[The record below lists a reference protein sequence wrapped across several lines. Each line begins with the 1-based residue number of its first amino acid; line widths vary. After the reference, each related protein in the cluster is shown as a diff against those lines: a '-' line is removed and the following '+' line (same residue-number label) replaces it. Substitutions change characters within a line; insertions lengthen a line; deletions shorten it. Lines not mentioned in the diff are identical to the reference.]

1 MAALRDLG
9 RVASFLLHQSV
20 VRALSAAAAAEGV
33 TAAVV
38 GGLLRDRLLGLSGA
52 DWDATLSGRGG
63 AVADRLVD
71 LLGARRVDL
80 GGKEFGAYRL
90 VGQDFVLDL
99 WDREGGSLEADLRR
113 RDLTVNAF
121 ALTLPDGRWLDPA
134 GGRWLDPAG
143 GRWLDPAGGLG
154 DLAARRLRAVGADSF
169 VSDPLR
175 VLRLPRFWVQL
186 PGFSV
191 VPETLALAHAAV
203 PGLASVAAE
212 RVRDELDKIFRHPEA
227 HRGLALLA
235 HLDLYPGLWRGRPG
249 SSGATGQAV
258 SQLARL
264 APRALELRRLAP
276 AAVAANLAVDHRR
289 ARWALS
295 FAELGAD
302 AEQHLA
308 AFGRA
313 GFLAK
318 ADGAAVADLL
328 AERAMPR
335 GEISERRF
343 LHRLGPA
350 WGTAVTVLGARAE
363 DLDEWRARARALTER
378 FAQLGAEIFDP
389 PRLVD
394 GREAGEILGR
404 PPGPQLGRALA
415 ALREAQVDG
424 RVSTRDDAVRLLE
437 RLAGE
442 RPA

>member
-1 MAALRDLG
+1 MAALRDLV
-9 RVASFLLHQSV
+9 RVASFLLHQPV
-20 VRALSAAAAAEGV
+20 VRALAAAAAAEGV
-33 TAAVV
+33 TAALV

-52 DWDATLSGRGG
+52 DWDASLSGRGS
-63 AVADRLVD
+63 AVADRLEA

-90 VGQDFVLDL
+90 VGKDFVLDL

-121 ALTLPDGRWLDPA
+121 ALSLPD
-134 GGRWLDPAG
+134 

-154 DLAARRLRAVGADSF
+154 DLAGRRLRAVGADSF

-191 VPETLALAHAAV
+191 VPETLALAHGAV
-203 PGLASVAAE
+203 AGLASVAAE

-235 HLDLYPGLWRGRPG
+235 HLDLYPGLWRGQPG

-258 SQLARL
+258 SQMARL

-276 AAVAANLAVDHRR
+276 AALASDLAVDHRR
-289 ARWALS
+289 ARWALG
-295 FAELGAD
+295 FAELGAE
-302 AEQHLA
+302 AAHHLA

-313 GFLAK
+313 GYLSK
-318 ADGAAVADLL
+318 TDTAAVADLL
-328 AERAMPR
+328 AERELPR

-350 WGTAVTVLGARAE
+350 WATAVTVLGARAE
-363 DLDEWRARARALTER
+363 DVDDWRSRARALTER
-378 FAQLGAEIFDP
+378 LALLGPEIFDP

-394 GREAGEILGR
+394 GREAGEILGH

-424 RVSTRDDAVRLLE
+424 RVSSRDDAVRFLE
-437 RLAGE
+437 RLGGA
-442 RPA
+442 RAQA

>member
-1 MAALRDLG
+1 MLRSPD
-9 RVASFLLHQSV
+9 RVASYLLHQAV
-20 VRALSAAAAAEGV
+20 VRALAAAAAAEGV
-33 TAAVV
+33 TAAIV

-52 DWDATLSGRGG
+52 DWDATLSGRGS
-63 AVADRLVD
+63 AVTDRLAA

-99 WDREGGSLEADLRR
+99 WDREGGSLDADLKR

-121 ALTLPDGRWLDPA
+121 ALTLPDGLWV
-134 GGRWLDPAG
+134 
-143 GRWLDPAGGLG
+143 DPAGGLG
-154 DLAARRLRAVGADSF
+154 DLTARRLRAVGEDSF

-191 VPETLALAHAAV
+191 VPETLELAHAAV
-203 PGLASVAAE
+203 AGLPSVAAE

-235 HLDLYPGLWRGRPG
+235 HLDLYPGLWRGQPG

-276 AAVAANLAVDHRR
+276 AALASNLAVDHRR

-302 AEQHLA
+302 AEHHLA

-328 AERAMPR
+328 AETEMPR
-335 GEISERRF
+335 GEISGRRF

-350 WGTAVTVLGARAE
+350 WATAVTFLGARADDLE
-363 DLDEWRARARALTER
+363 DWRSKARALTELLAR
-378 FAQLGAEIFDP
+378 LGPEIFDP
-389 PRLVD
+389 PRFLD
-394 GREAGEILGR
+394 GREAGEILDR

-424 RVSTRDDAVRLLE
+424 RVSSRDDAVRFLE
-437 RLAGE
+437 RLAG
-442 RPA
+442 PGS